1 MFKHNNFIE
10 DMFATQ
16 LGKNIYNRVLDTVNS
31 NNMSQYIDN
40 GVVLGF
46 SGGADS
52 VFLLCFLI
60 EYKRRENKDFPLLAV
75 HVNHG
80 IRGDEAKRDEE
91 FSRSFAESVG
101 VEFESYFVDVPKIS
115 SEIGAGLEET
125 ARNARYSIF
134 NEIVCGRNNISAIA
148 VAHNA
153 TDNSET
159 VIMNKIGR
167 AHV

>member
-1 MFKHNNFIE
+1 MSLANIGFIE
-10 DMFATQ
+10 F
-16 LGKNIYNRVLDTVNS
+16 
-31 NNMSQYIDN
+31 
-40 GVVLGF
+40 
-46 SGGADS
+46 
-52 VFLLCFLI
+52 FLLCFLI

-134 NEIVCGRNNISAIA
+134 NEIRLFFCLRLKSPSA
-148 VAHNA
+148 
-153 TDNSET
+153 D
-159 VIMNKIGR
+159 VIL
-167 AHV
+167 